1 MLIGSRFLHT
11 VNKKQLN
18 EVRKTILFESV
29 D

>member
-18 EVRKTILFESV
+18 EVSKTMLFESL